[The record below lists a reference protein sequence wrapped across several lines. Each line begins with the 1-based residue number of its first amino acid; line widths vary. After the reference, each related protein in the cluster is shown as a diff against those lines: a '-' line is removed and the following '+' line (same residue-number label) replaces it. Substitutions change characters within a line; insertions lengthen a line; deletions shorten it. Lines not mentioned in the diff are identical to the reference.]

1 MWGYLAHSASRRY
14 SEEDSFDVNEVLFM
28 SVTISLPETIEHQL
42 EEEWDQTTL
51 SRKALEGL
59 VIEAYRAEKLSAGQ
73 VAEALG
79 LSVIETEA
87 FLKERGVE
95 LPYTLNDLEADR
107 ASLRK
112 VLGE

>member
-1 MWGYLAHSASRRY
+1 
-14 SEEDSFDVNEVLFM
+14 M
-28 SVTISLPETIEHQL
+28 SVTVELPERIEHQL
-42 EEEWDQTTL
+42 EEEWGSSNL

-59 VIEAYRAEKLSAGQ
+59 VIEAYRAEKLSVGQ

-95 LPYTLNDLEADR
+95 LNYTLEDLEADR
-107 ASLRK
+107 ESLRK

>member
-1 MWGYLAHSASRRY
+1 
-14 SEEDSFDVNEVLFM
+14 M
-28 SVTISLPETIEHQL
+28 SVTVELPESIEHQL
-42 EEEWDQTTL
+42 QEEWGSRDL

-59 VIEAYRAEKLSAGQ
+59 ITEAYRAEKLSTGQ

-87 FLKERGVE
+87 FLKERSVE
-95 LPYTLNDLEADR
+95 LNYTLEDLKDDR
-107 ASLRK
+107 ESLRK